1 MAKEYEVLSPINF
14 GDGGENDKREY
25 KGEHQPG
32 ARLTLDED
40 LVAQQVEAGTL
51 KEVDSPNYSSFEP
64 EEYGYAGEEARN
76 EALDNDPVYKGESE
90 PNATPAAQ
98 NKANELGVDLSDVSG
113 SGNDGK
119 IVVADV
125 EKAAENK

>member
-1 MAKEYEVLSPINF
+1 MAKEYEVLSPIDF
-14 GDGGENDKREY
+14 GDGGESDKREL
-25 KGEHQPG
+25 KGVQEPG
-32 ARLTLDED
+32 TKLSLEDEQAAPLLD
-40 LVAQQVEAGTL
+40 AGAL
-51 KEVDSPNYSSFEP
+51 KESDSPNYSSFEP

-90 PNATPAAQ
+90 PNATAAAQ
-98 NKANELGVDLSDVSG
+98 NKANELGVDLNDVSG

-119 IVVADV
+119 IVVHDV